1 MERHRDRG
9 ERFNDHPPLNPT
21 PWYTNAQRPNFPPDY
36 HHQHHY
42 HPYNHHH
49 NPQQFDYCPTQ
60 QQFDHLPAQQQ
71 FDHRPTQQPFEHRP
85 TQQQFD
91 HRPNQQPFEHRPNQQ
106 PFEHRP
112 NQQQFDH
119 RPTQQQF
126 EHQSSQ
132 QQFEHQPGN
141 QHHFE
146 RFPEQHQQPISE
158 QNDAFWSNGGN
169 GPNAG
174 RKRGF
179 HDSGRGASPDHNEG
193 SSLAKLYIATVPKT
207 ATEESIRF
215 MFQEHGNVVEVIQ
228 PKDKKTG
235 ERHGY
240 CFVKYA
246 MFEEAERAIA
256 ALNNRY
262 MFPGESTTI
271 KVRYAD
277 AERDRPDK
285 LYVGCLNKQASKR
298 EIEEIFSHYG
308 HVLDVFIMRDEHRE
322 HRGCGFVQ
330 FSQRDMAQAAIRGLS
345 GIFTMKG
352 CDQPLI
358 VRSANPKRPR
368 NGEPRGNYAFNS
380 MPSGPHLQ
388 ELAMRSM
395 PNLGDSMAGHIP
407 PNASYP
413 GQHISTN
420 PQPQGVSHWANPQVA
435 ACHVTYQSYPP
446 VQQAHSQPTS
456 LPSQQTQTLQG
467 SSQSS
472 HPADSEQKQQPLI
485 PPASQVP
492 SQQNGN
498 VPKLESPQTGSS
510 QPIAATSVVPIV
522 PQSLETVAL
531 QESDWSEHTCPEG
544 NKYYYNC
551 VTCES
556 RWNKPEEFALFEKL
570 LQKQQKVQNPSQH
583 IQPDSTGPSVK
594 QVSQSQEVQL
604 QTYPMH
610 LKLEVEQPFS
620 TLGMDHME
628 IKSETSPVVDLT
640 CV

>member
-179 HDSGRGASPDHNEG
+179 HDSGRGASP
-193 SSLAKLYIATVPKT
+193 
-207 ATEESIRF
+207 
-215 MFQEHGNVVEVIQ
+215 
-228 PKDKKTG
+228 
-235 ERHGY
+235 GY

-277 AERDRPDK
+277 AERDRPGPLPDK

-380 MPSGPHLQ
+380 MPSGPHPQ

-498 VPKLESPQTGSS
+498 VPKLEVARESNLSLELLSVVATIFGLTESPQTGSS

-620 TLGMDHME
+620 TLGMGHME
-628 IKSETSPVVDLT
+628 IKSETSPVVDPT

>member
-91 HRPNQQPFEHRPNQQ
+91 QRPNQQPFEHRPNQQ
-106 PFEHRP
+106 PYEHRP

-126 EHQSSQ
+126 EHQPSQ

-193 SSLAKLYIATVPKT
+193 SSLAKLYVATVPKT

-215 MFQEHGNVVEVIQ
+215 LFQEHGNVVEVIQ

-277 AERDRPDK
+277 AERDRPGPLPDK

-330 FSQRDMAQAAIRGLS
+330 FSQRDMAQAAMRGLS

-358 VRSANPKRPR
+358 IRSANPKRPR

-380 MPSGPHLQ
+380 MPSGPHPQ

-413 GQHISTN
+413 
-420 PQPQGVSHWANPQVA
+420 
-435 ACHVTYQSYPP
+435 
-446 VQQAHSQPTS
+446 
-456 LPSQQTQTLQG
+456 
-467 SSQSS
+467 
-472 HPADSEQKQQPLI
+472 
-485 PPASQVP
+485 
-492 SQQNGN
+492 
-498 VPKLESPQTGSS
+498 SPQTGSS

-570 LQKQQKVQNPSQH
+570 LQKQQKLQNPSQH
-583 IQPDSTGPSVK
+583 IQPDSTGPSAK

-620 TLGMDHME
+620 TLGMGHME
-628 IKSETSPVVDLT
+628 IKSETSPVVDPT

>member
-1 MERHRDRG
+1 MPKDLISLPTTTINTTIILTTTTITPSNSTIALPSSNSITGLPNSHSNTG
-9 ERFNDHPPLNPT
+9 LPNSNLITGLTNNHSNTGLTNSHSSTGLTSSNSITGLPSSNLN
-21 PWYTNAQRPNFPPDY
+21 TN
-36 HHQHHY
+36 
-42 HPYNHHH
+42 
-49 NPQQFDYCPTQ
+49 
-60 QQFDHLPAQQQ
+60 LV
-71 FDHRPTQQPFEHRP
+71 
-85 TQQQFD
+85 
-91 HRPNQQPFEHRPNQQ
+91 
-106 PFEHRP
+106 
-112 NQQQFDH
+112 
-119 RPTQQQF
+119 
-126 EHQSSQ
+126 SS
-132 QQFEHQPGN
+132 N
-141 QHHFE
+141 L
-146 RFPEQHQQPISE
+146 
-158 QNDAFWSNGGN
+158 NT
-169 GPNAG
+169 
-174 RKRGF
+174 
-179 HDSGRGASPDHNEG
+179 
-193 SSLAKLYIATVPKT
+193 SLAISITLNASRSSTSNRSVNKTTRSGPTVATVPMPVEKEGFT
-207 ATEESIRF
+207 ILAEEPLLIRF

-277 AERDRPDK
+277 AERDRPGPLPDK

-380 MPSGPHLQ
+380 MPSGPHPQ

-395 PNLGDSMAGHIP
+395 QNLGDSMAGHIP

-594 QVSQSQEVQL
+594 QVSQSQE
-604 QTYPMH
+604 
-610 LKLEVEQPFS
+610 
-620 TLGMDHME
+620 GMGHME

>member
-1 MERHRDRG
+1 MPKDLISLPTTTINTTIILTTTTITPSNSTIALPSSNSITGLPNSHSNTG
-9 ERFNDHPPLNPT
+9 LPNSNLITGLTNNHSNTGLTNSHSSTGLTSSNSITGLPSSNLN
-21 PWYTNAQRPNFPPDY
+21 TN
-36 HHQHHY
+36 
-42 HPYNHHH
+42 
-49 NPQQFDYCPTQ
+49 
-60 QQFDHLPAQQQ
+60 LV
-71 FDHRPTQQPFEHRP
+71 
-85 TQQQFD
+85 
-91 HRPNQQPFEHRPNQQ
+91 
-106 PFEHRP
+106 
-112 NQQQFDH
+112 
-119 RPTQQQF
+119 
-126 EHQSSQ
+126 SS
-132 QQFEHQPGN
+132 N
-141 QHHFE
+141 L
-146 RFPEQHQQPISE
+146 
-158 QNDAFWSNGGN
+158 NT
-169 GPNAG
+169 
-174 RKRGF
+174 
-179 HDSGRGASPDHNEG
+179 
-193 SSLAKLYIATVPKT
+193 SLAISITLNASRSSTSNRSVNKTTRSGPTVATVPMPVEKEGFT
-207 ATEESIRF
+207 ILAEEPLLIRF

-277 AERDRPDK
+277 AERDRPGPLPDK

-380 MPSGPHLQ
+380 MPSGPHPQ

-594 QVSQSQEVQL
+594 QVSQSQE
-604 QTYPMH
+604 
-610 LKLEVEQPFS
+610 
-620 TLGMDHME
+620 GMGHME

>member
-1 MERHRDRG
+1 MPKDLISLPTTTINTTIILTTTTITPSNSTIALPSSNSITGLPNSHSNTG
-9 ERFNDHPPLNPT
+9 LPNSNLITGLTNNHSNTGLTNSHSSTGLTSSNSITGLPSSNLN
-21 PWYTNAQRPNFPPDY
+21 TN
-36 HHQHHY
+36 
-42 HPYNHHH
+42 
-49 NPQQFDYCPTQ
+49 
-60 QQFDHLPAQQQ
+60 LV
-71 FDHRPTQQPFEHRP
+71 
-85 TQQQFD
+85 
-91 HRPNQQPFEHRPNQQ
+91 
-106 PFEHRP
+106 
-112 NQQQFDH
+112 
-119 RPTQQQF
+119 
-126 EHQSSQ
+126 SS
-132 QQFEHQPGN
+132 N
-141 QHHFE
+141 L
-146 RFPEQHQQPISE
+146 
-158 QNDAFWSNGGN
+158 NT
-169 GPNAG
+169 
-174 RKRGF
+174 
-179 HDSGRGASPDHNEG
+179 
-193 SSLAKLYIATVPKT
+193 SLAISITLNASRSSTSNRSVNKTTRSGPTVATVPMPVEKEGFT
-207 ATEESIRF
+207 ILAEEPLLIRF

-380 MPSGPHLQ
+380 MPSGPHPQ

-594 QVSQSQEVQL
+594 QVSQSQE
-604 QTYPMH
+604 
-610 LKLEVEQPFS
+610 
-620 TLGMDHME
+620 GMGHME

>member
-1 MERHRDRG
+1 MPKDLISLPTTTINTTIILTTTTITPSNSTIALPSSNSITGLPNSHSNTG
-9 ERFNDHPPLNPT
+9 LPNSNLITGLTNNHSNTGLTNSHSSTGLTSSNSITGLPSSNLN
-21 PWYTNAQRPNFPPDY
+21 TN
-36 HHQHHY
+36 
-42 HPYNHHH
+42 
-49 NPQQFDYCPTQ
+49 
-60 QQFDHLPAQQQ
+60 LV
-71 FDHRPTQQPFEHRP
+71 
-85 TQQQFD
+85 
-91 HRPNQQPFEHRPNQQ
+91 
-106 PFEHRP
+106 
-112 NQQQFDH
+112 
-119 RPTQQQF
+119 
-126 EHQSSQ
+126 SS
-132 QQFEHQPGN
+132 N
-141 QHHFE
+141 L
-146 RFPEQHQQPISE
+146 
-158 QNDAFWSNGGN
+158 NT
-169 GPNAG
+169 
-174 RKRGF
+174 
-179 HDSGRGASPDHNEG
+179 
-193 SSLAKLYIATVPKT
+193 SLAISITLNASRSSTSNRSVNKTTRSGPTVATVPMPVEKEGFT
-207 ATEESIRF
+207 ILAEEPLLIRF

-277 AERDRPDK
+277 AERDRPGPLPDK

-380 MPSGPHLQ
+380 MPSGPHPQ

-395 PNLGDSMAGHIP
+395 QNLGDSMAGHIP

-620 TLGMDHME
+620 TLGMGHME